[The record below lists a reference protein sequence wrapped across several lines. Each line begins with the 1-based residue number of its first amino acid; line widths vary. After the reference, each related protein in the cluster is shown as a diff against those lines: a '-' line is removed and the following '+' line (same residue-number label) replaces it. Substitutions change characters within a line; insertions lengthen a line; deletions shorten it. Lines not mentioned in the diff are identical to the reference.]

1 MTLVAAK
8 ILIVDD
14 NPGICGML
22 SLFLEGQGFQV
33 FEAHSRA
40 QALGLLQQESID
52 LVLLDMGMPPHEH
65 SPEEGV
71 AVLDW
76 LAQYQPQ
83 VKVLVLT
90 GQEKEATSYLA
101 IKHGAFDYL
110 AKPVNPDQ
118 LLLSIE
124 RAALFLKQSGRLKSQ
139 EGIQRFELDLSLGE
153 GVKSA
158 RNQAEYKL
166 VKQVLMDTDFN
177 VHEVARRL
185 GLKRENVYYL
195 IKKYGLERQP
205 SQSEPSNISNTSD
218 TAAKGQD

>member
-1 MTLVAAK
+1 MSCVKSKVLV
-8 ILIVDD
+8 VDD
-14 NPGICGML
+14 DPGIGGL
-22 SLFLEGQGFQV
+22 LALLLENAGFEV
-33 FEAHSRA
+33 FEATSRTKA
-40 QALGLLQQESID
+40 IDILQSTQID
-52 LVLLDMGMPPHEH
+52 IVILDMGMPPHEH
-65 SPEEGV
+65 SPQEGV

-76 LAQYQPQ
+76 LALHQPQ
-83 VKVLVLT
+83 VKTLVLT

-110 AKPVNPDQ
+110 AKPVNPEQ

-124 RAALFLKQSGRLKSQ
+124 RAALFLKQSSRLKSQ
-139 EGIQRFELDLSLGE
+139 EGIQRVELDLALGE

-195 IKKYGLERQP
+195 IKKYGLERQAA
-205 SQSEPSNISNTSD
+205 ESD
-218 TAAKGQD
+218 INAKDVD